1 MINPRIAALVLASAA
16 SAAAVADDAM
26 KIWVSPGW
34 QSYHFDRSQDFREEN
49 YGLGAEVLLT
59 PEHGFVAGT
68 IINSNRERSRYGGYH
83 WRPLRW
89 QPAGVSVS
97 GGLGLALIDGYPAV
111 RAGGWFPAVLPFL
124 AVEHGP
130 LGANL
135 IFIPNSSNGS
145 ALGLQLK
152 LRVW

>member
-16 SAAAVADDAM
+16 SAAGAADDAM
-26 KIWVSPGW
+26 KIWVNPGW

-49 YGLGAEVLLT
+49 YGLGAEVLLA

-68 IINSNRERSRYGGYH
+68 LINSNRERSRYGGYQ

-89 QPAGVSVS
+89 QLAGVSVS
-97 GGLGLALIDGYPAV
+97 GGLVFALIDGYPKV
-111 RAGGWFPAVLPFL
+111 RAGGWFPALVPVL
-124 AVEHGP
+124 AVEYSFY
-130 LGANL
+130 GANV